1 MQNQKL
7 LKNNNNRQLKP
18 CSVTPNREQEQL
30 AELREQPGPPLLEPG
45 QREEAGKPGF

>member
-30 AELREQPGPPLLEPG
+30 AELREQPGPPLLEHG
-45 QREEAGKPGF
+45 QREAGKLGF